1 MRSRVAVAVA
11 EDVAVLPMQ
20 VLHDG
25 AWRNGRRP
33 YLAAELLLCKAAERQ
48 AAQRHS
54 LAVAERRTGNF
65 TAGAEMRTL

>member
-1 MRSRVAVAVA
+1 
-11 EDVAVLPMQ
+11 MQ

>member
-1 MRSRVAVAVA
+1 
-11 EDVAVLPMQ
+11 MQ

-54 LAVAERRTGNF
+54 LAVAEGRETSLLSGNADLVF
-65 TAGAEMRTL
+65 PRD